1 MILYVGPIRTII
13 NIIYMKI
20 CFICDSIYSFGG
32 VQRVL
37 AVIAKELSKTH
48 DVTIITLD
56 DETESSSNG
65 DIYDLNHTNIK
76 VVFFRFR
83 KMKKFIIYSHKIY
96 SYLYKKVLVQNQ
108 QTSDFYARSSFPA
121 AMRNQLTEILNQG
134 NYDTIIGVH
143 AFLSLKLATIR
154 KDLNAQKVIGWMHNS
169 YQAFFENR
177 PAYLEH
183 LKVHFKYQMQKLDDV
198 IVLTHT
204 DAQLYKQHL
213 GISPIVIYNPLT
225 IIPGKRCDIHAKTFL
240 SVGRM
245 SPFHKGFDI
254 LITAFAIF
262 AKQNSDWKLNIV
274 GDGPERENLQKL
286 INDNDLTERV
296 TLYPFTSNIQKY
308 YSSASV
314 YVLSSRWE
322 GFPLVLMEAMSHGL
336 PIIAS
341 DIPVCREFF
350 ENTTFSI
357 FFHSKNC
364 ESLKQALMNMSEQA
378 DIKKLSDGAMAF
390 SQMVCKIENI
400 TKQWEEIL

>member
-1 MILYVGPIRTII
+1 
-13 NIIYMKI
+13 MKI

-56 DETESSSNG
+56 DATESSSNG

-76 VVFFRFR
+76 VLFFRFR

-108 QTSDFYARSSFPA
+108 LTSDFYARSSFPA

-204 DAQLYKQHL
+204 DAQLYKQYL

-225 IIPGKRCDIHAKTFL
+225 IIPGKRCNIHAKTFL

-245 SPFHKGFDI
+245 SALHKGFDI
-254 LITAFAIF
+254 LITAFALF

-296 TLYPFTSNIQKY
+296 KLYPFTSNIQKY

-341 DIPVCREFF
+341 NIPVCEEFLSK
-350 ENTTFSI
+350 TTFSTP
-357 FFHSKNC
+357 FKSEDK
-364 ESLKQALMNMSEQA
+364 ESLTTALFTMSQCPYLQEYSDQAVKFSQQNNTIDSIIKTWKNI
-378 DIKKLSDGAMAF
+378 IKK
-390 SQMVCKIENI
+390 
-400 TKQWEEIL
+400 EIP

>member
-1 MILYVGPIRTII
+1 
-13 NIIYMKI
+13 MKI

-56 DETESSSNG
+56 DATESSSNG

-76 VVFFRFR
+76 VLFFRFR

-108 QTSDFYARSSFPA
+108 LTSDFYARSSFPA

-143 AFLSLKLATIR
+143 AFLSLKLATVR

-204 DAQLYKQHL
+204 DAQLYKQYL

-225 IIPGKRCDIHAKTFL
+225 IIPGKRCDIKAKTFL

-245 SPFHKGFDI
+245 SPLHKGFDI

-296 TLYPFTSNIQKY
+296 KLYPFTSNIQKY

-341 DIPVCREFF
+341 NIPVCEEFLSK
-350 ENTTFSI
+350 TTFSTP
-357 FFHSKNC
+357 FKSEDK
-364 ESLKQALMNMSEQA
+364 ESLTTALFTMSQCPYLQEYSDQAVKFSQQNNTIDSIIKTWKNI
-378 DIKKLSDGAMAF
+378 IKK
-390 SQMVCKIENI
+390 
-400 TKQWEEIL
+400 EIP